1 MKVLSHIS
9 LTLTD
14 LNSKIRGEEKPQVP
28 KPQASMA
35 TMPKGKSK
43 EERIAELKP
52 LVDSGALSQ
61 QELDDLINEEFKDS

>member
-1 MKVLSHIS
+1 
-9 LTLTD
+9 
-14 LNSKIRGEEKPQVP
+14 
-28 KPQASMA
+28 MA